1 MITLKTSGLPR
12 LPIYVL
18 FVVEGLVLFS
28 SPYVGWW
35 LKSGGVVEDPYSVLP
50 GVAVFVP
57 LVLLGL
63 TSMGLY
69 HFHQRA
75 WFHEVFGRL
84 VAGLFFG
91 SLTFVLLGLAIPSL
105 QVGLDVGAIA
115 LLYSLTLLLM
125 IRFLFRKIID
135 KNVFRRKTLVYGT
148 GQNAAAI
155 SDLRRLADRR
165 GFEIVGN
172 VPALGDTTE
181 GQHAHVLDEE
191 RTLLEIARETQAD
204 EIVVA
209 MDDRRGKLP
218 EWELLDCKLR
228 GIDVIDLITFL
239 ERETGKIRVDLVN
252 SGWLIFSP
260 GFRISWRRRVLKR
273 LSDLLIGTLILLLT
287 WPLFVIIA
295 LAIKLED
302 GLRAPVMYR
311 QRRSGLRGKLFSVFK
326 FRSMQVDA
334 EKAGERKWANVD
346 DERTTRVGRVI
357 RRFRFDELPQLIN
370 VLRGQMSLVGP
381 RPERPEFVDKL
392 AETIPF
398 YVERHSVK
406 PGVTGWA
413 QVRYSYAA
421 SEEDATE
428 KLQYDLYYV
437 KNHSLLLDL
446 AIILQT
452 VEVILWSKGAR

>member
-1 MITLKTSGLPR
+1 MINRKTSGLPK

-28 SPYVGWW
+28 SLYVGWS
-35 LKSGGVVEDPYSVLP
+35 LKSGGLIEDPYSVLP
-50 GVAVFVP
+50 GAAMFAP
-57 LVLLGL
+57 LMLLGL

-75 WFHEVFGRL
+75 WFHEVFGRII
-84 VAGLFFG
+84 AGLIFG
-91 SLTFVLLGLAIPSL
+91 SLTFVLLGLVIPSL
-105 QVGLDVGAIA
+105 EVGLDVGAIA
-115 LLYSLTLLLM
+115 LFYSLTLLLM
-125 IRFLFRKIID
+125 VRFLFRKIID
-135 KNVFRRKTLVYGT
+135 KNIFRRRTLVYGA

-155 SDLRRLADRR
+155 SDLRRRADRR

-172 VPALGDTTE
+172 VTALGDTIT
-181 GQHAHVLDEE
+181 GQHALAIDEE
-191 RTLLEIARETQAD
+191 RTLLEIARDTQAD

-209 MDDRRGKLP
+209 MDDRRGNLP
-218 EWELLDCKLR
+218 AWELLDCKLR
-228 GIDVIDLITFL
+228 SIDVIELIAFL
-239 ERETGKIRVDLVN
+239 ERETGKIRVDLVD

-260 GFRISWRRRVLKR
+260 GFLISRGRRFLKR
-273 LSDLLIGTLILLLT
+273 LSDLLFGTLVLLLT
-287 WPLFVIIA
+287 WPLFLIIA

-302 GLRAPVMYR
+302 GLQASVIYR
-311 QRRSGLRGKLFSVFK
+311 QRRSGLRGKLFSVLK
-326 FRSMQVDA
+326 FRSMQVNA
-334 EKAGERKWANVD
+334 ENEGDGRWANVD
-346 DERTTRVGRVI
+346 DERATRVGRVS
-357 RRFRFDELPQLIN
+357 RRFRFDELPQLFN

-381 RPERPEFVDKL
+381 RSERPEFVDKL
-392 AETIPF
+392 AEAIPF

-413 QVRYSYAA
+413 QVRYSYSA

-437 KNHSLLLDL
+437 KNHNLLLDL

-452 VEVILWSKGAR
+452 LEVILWNKGAR